1 MMPGVTPIAVL
12 GCGRI
17 GRMHAR
23 GLARHPGAQ
32 LVSVYDVIPRWPPK
46 HRANSAFKPRP
57 VSGRC

>member
-32 LVSVYDVIPRWPPK
+32 LVSVYDVIPEVAAEASRELG
-46 HRANSAFKPRP
+46 
-57 VSGRC
+57 V